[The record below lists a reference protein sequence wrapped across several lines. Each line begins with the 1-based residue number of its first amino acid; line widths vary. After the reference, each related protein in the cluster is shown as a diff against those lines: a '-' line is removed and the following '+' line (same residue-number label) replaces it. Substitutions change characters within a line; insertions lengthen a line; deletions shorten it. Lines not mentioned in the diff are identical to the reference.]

1 MEREWLNYLR
11 AALPVADQIELSD
24 EDLLK
29 IVRHAMKVRDEAPWG
44 RNIPEW
50 IFRAFVLFPRVNDER
65 PAFYQEY
72 IYGELAP
79 RLKGLNMTEAVLE
92 VNKWTCERA
101 TYQSTDD
108 RTADALTVLR
118 RTFGRCGE
126 ESTLL
131 VSALRSVGIPARQVY
146 APRWSHCDDNH
157 AWVEA
162 WVDGD
167 WHYLGACEPEPVLD
181 SGWFTAAASKAM
193 LVHTRA
199 YGIEPEGERV
209 ECKIGNAYVI
219 NRTPAYA
226 HGRIL
231 TVRVTENGVPKPG
244 ATVRFEIANMAELY
258 PINEQTTDE
267 NGECTLAV
275 GFGMINLHVHD
286 GERYR
291 FMSVYTVSQ
300 FEVEIDF
307 SEESPMERQVGK
319 GGFHGF
325 HQSPPK
331 GTRIQP
337 SIFPEETIRA
347 HEATLARCE
356 QLRAERI
363 ASFPKGDRHVEKAF
377 GNHAE
382 IEAFLADARFDM
394 TDKRA
399 LLDTLTYKDFGDVT
413 AETLCDALSGALPF
427 KGEYPEKIWRESMLC
442 PRVWNEPL
450 SPARAVLKNAFPAK
464 NARQLWDTLSNEIEI
479 CEMTPVT
486 LTPDLRAVVNAK
498 RASEAVLDV
507 LFVASARANGIAAR
521 LNPGTCEKEVW
532 DGEWKSLLPA
542 KQTDAK
548 LVLVNVSGRELI
560 YGVHFTIGVK
570 EGGAF
575 RTLSMNGT
583 VLKDRLELPLFAG
596 KYRVITCTRQIDG
609 RYDGNMYLVEIASG
623 ETAQLEVELP
633 RDCTSELVQHVRLP
647 KLAAGGKQLPEAGRP
662 AIAAMIAPGQ
672 EPTEHFLNELLDA
685 KGAIEDS
692 GAAIQLMID
701 DAAQADNLKL
711 QMVLGEIKSAEL
723 LVSPDAETLIRWREL
738 MDAGELRLPMVV
750 AIDREGCGT
759 FAIANY
765 NVGSVLSM
773 LKAVGLKEA

>member
-1 MEREWLNYLR
+1 MERELMNYLR
-11 AALPVADQIELSD
+11 AALPVADRIELD
-24 EDLLK
+24 EEYLMK
-29 IVRHAMKVRDEAPWG
+29 IVRHAVKVRDEMPWG
-44 RNIPEW
+44 ASIPEW
-50 IFRAFVLFPRVNDER
+50 MFRAFVLFPRVNDER

-72 IYGELAP
+72 IYGELSA
-79 RLKGLNMTEAVLE
+79 RLKGLTMNEAALE
-92 VNKWTCERA
+92 VNKWACERA

-162 WVDGD
+162 WVDGE
-167 WHYLGACEPEPVLD
+167 WHYLGACEPEIVLD

-209 ECKIGNAYVI
+209 ENKIGNAYVI
-219 NRTPAYA
+219 NRTAAYA

-231 TVRVTENGVPKPG
+231 TVRVTENGAPKPG
-244 ATVRFEIANMAELY
+244 VTVRFEIANMAELF
-258 PINEQTTDE
+258 PINEQITDE
-267 NGECTLAV
+267 NGEVTLAV

-286 GERYR
+286 GERYY
-291 FMSVYTVSQ
+291 FTSIYTVSQ
-300 FEVEIDF
+300 FKVEIDF
-307 SEESPMERQVGK
+307 SAAKDFERAICHV
-319 GGFHGF
+319 
-325 HQSPPK
+325 HQIPPK

-337 SIFPEETIRA
+337 SIFPEATIRA
-347 HEATLARCE
+347 HEAALVQCE
-356 QLRAERI
+356 RLRAQRI
-363 ASFPKGDRHVEKAF
+363 AAFPKGDRHVEKAF

-382 IEAFLADARFDM
+382 IEAFLADGRFDEV
-394 TDKRA
+394 DKRA
-399 LLDTLTYKDFGDVT
+399 LLDTLTYKDFGDIT
-413 AETLCDALSGALPF
+413 AETLADALAGALSF
-427 KGEYPEKIWRESMLC
+427 KEEYPEEIWREGVLR

-450 SPARAVLKNAFPAK
+450 SPARSVLKNVFPAK
-464 NARQLWDTLSNEIEI
+464 DARRLWDTLCNEIEI

-486 LTPDLRAVVNAK
+486 LTPDLRAVAKAK

-507 LFVASARANGIAAR
+507 LFVAVARANGIAAR
-521 LNPGTCEKEVW
+521 LNPGTGEKEIW
-532 DGEWKSLLPA
+532 NGGWESLIPA
-542 KQTDAK
+542 KQTDAM
-548 LVLVNVSGRELI
+548 LTLVNASGRELV

-583 VLKDRLELPLFAG
+583 VLKERMELSLFAG
-596 KYRVITCTRQIDG
+596 QYRVIACSRQIDG
-609 RYDGNMYLVEIASG
+609 RYDGIMYPVEIASG
-623 ETAQLEVELP
+623 ETAQIEVELP
-633 RDCTSELVQHVRLP
+633 KDCTAQLVQHVELP
-647 KLAAGGKQLPEAGRP
+647 KLTAGGKQLPERGRP
-662 AIAAMIAPGQ
+662 AIIAMIVPGQ

-685 KGAIEDS
+685 KGAIEEAD
-692 GAAIQLMID
+692 AAIQLLID
-701 DAAQADNLKL
+701 NSAQADNLKL
-711 QMVLGEIKSAEL
+711 QIVLKEISAAEL
-723 LVSPDAETLIRWREL
+723 LVGPDAEVLIHWREL
-738 MDAGELRLPMVV
+738 MDAGELRLPLVIAV
-750 AIDREGCGT
+750 DGAGNGR

-773 LKAVGLKEA
+773 LRAIGVKEA

>member
-1 MEREWLNYLR
+1 MERELLKYLR

-24 EDLLK
+24 EYLLR
-29 IVRHAMKVRDEAPWG
+29 IVRHALKVRAEMPWG
-44 RNIPEW
+44 ASIPEW
-50 IFRAFVLFPRVNDER
+50 MFRAFVLFPRVNDER
-65 PAFYQEY
+65 PSFYHEY
-72 IYGELAP
+72 IHGELAP
-79 RLKGLNMTEAVLE
+79 RLAGMSMTEAALE

-101 TYQSTDD
+101 TYQLTDD

-209 ECKIGNAYVI
+209 ENKIGNAYVI

-226 HGRIL
+226 QGRIL

-286 GERYR
+286 GERYY
-291 FMSVYTVSQ
+291 FTSVYTVAR
-300 FEVEIDF
+300 FRVEIELSDKKDL
-307 SEESPMERQVGK
+307 EGMIV
-319 GGFHGF
+319 GF
-325 HQSPPK
+325 HQTAPK

-337 SIFPEETIRA
+337 SIFSEEVVKA

-356 QLRAERI
+356 QLRAERM

-382 IEAFLADARFDM
+382 VEAFLADERFDEA
-394 TDKRA
+394 DKRA
-399 LLDTLTYKDFGDVT
+399 LLDTLTYKDFGDIT
-413 AETLCDALSGALPF
+413 ADTLADALIGTL
-427 KGEYPEKIWRESMLC
+427 EYKDNYPAEVWREGVLR

-450 SPARAVLKNAFPAK
+450 SPARAVLKAAFPADDAHALW
-464 NARQLWDTLSNEIEI
+464 NALGEKYEI

-486 LTPDLRAVVNAK
+486 LTPDLRAVAK
-498 RASEAVLDV
+498 ANCASEAVLDV
-507 LFVASARANGIAAR
+507 LFVAAARANGIAAR
-521 LNPGTCEKEVW
+521 LNPGTGEKEIW
-532 DGEWKSLLPA
+532 NDGWTALIPA
-542 KQTDAK
+542 KQADAK
-548 LVLVNVSGRELI
+548 LVLTENSGRELI

-583 VLKDRLELPLFAG
+583 VLKDRLELPVFAG
-596 KYRVITCTRQIDG
+596 QYRVVACTRQIDG
-609 RYDGNMYLVEIASG
+609 RYDGTIFPVEVVSGQKAEVEI
-623 ETAQLEVELP
+623 EMP
-633 RDCTSELVQHVRLP
+633 KDRTSELVQHAKLP
-647 KLAAGGKQLPEAGRP
+647 KLTAGGKSLPEAGRA
-662 AIAAMIAPGQ
+662 AIIAMIAPGQ

-685 KGAIEDS
+685 KDVISES
-692 GAAIQLMID
+692 GAAIQLLID
-701 DAAQADNLKL
+701 DEAQADNLKL
-711 QMVLGEIKSAEL
+711 QTVMGQIGAAEL
-723 LVSPDAETLIRWREL
+723 LTKPDAQTLIGWREQ
-738 MDAGELRLPMVV
+738 MDAGELRLPLVV
-750 AIDREGCGT
+750 AVGSDGCGR

-773 LKAVGLKEA
+773 LKAVGAEKEA